1 MLAIVISNWLLL
13 GSPSIANLRWW
24 RFWDSVE
31 ADKVQS
37 EEQRQTIW
45 RPSLNVF
52 AFVSHTSFYWG
63 SLLILWLT
71 TKSFKFLHFMFF
83 NDKWARNKFIDKTVT
98 SSPIDKTISFSSK
111 SNWKL
116 SSFST
121 ITPVS
126 GQLKKKSCMWFFTLV
141 WLHNRAFAADWL
153 LIVLTNCLKPQ
164 ACPKPHLTIQQQ

>member
-1 MLAIVISNWLLL
+1 
-13 GSPSIANLRWW
+13 
-24 RFWDSVE
+24 
-31 ADKVQS
+31 
-37 EEQRQTIW
+37 
-45 RPSLNVF
+45 
-52 AFVSHTSFYWG
+52 
-63 SLLILWLT
+63 
-71 TKSFKFLHFMFF
+71 MFF
-83 NDKWARNKFIDKTVT
+83 TDKWARNKFIDKTVT

-121 ITPVS
+121 IILVS

-164 ACPKPHLTIQQQ
+164 ACPHHSWQYNDINNKMISTRNQIACTTVDNQQYNNNNNNMTSTRDQIAFITVDSTWN